1 MAPETESALVVMAGL
16 PVTGKSTLARA
27 LAAELGGVV
36 LDKDQIRA
44 ALFPPELIEYSRRQD
59 DFCMEVL
66 LQTANY
72 LISKA
77 GAPWMFVD
85 GRPFA
90 RREQLERV
98 RQAANEIGCRLKIVL
113 CQCLE
118 ESVRARLQQ
127 PHVAANR
134 SWDLYQKL
142 KAEFEPIELPHLL
155 VDMERPLK
163 DAVKNALKFLRR
175 PDSPDY

>member
-1 MAPETESALVVMAGL
+1 MAGL
-16 PVTGKSTLARA
+16 PGTGKSTLARA

-66 LQTANY
+66 LQAASY

-77 GAPWMFVD
+77 GTRWVFVD
-85 GRPFA
+85 GRPFS

-98 RQAANEIGCRLKIVL
+98 RQVAKEIGCRLKILL
-113 CQCLE
+113 CKCSDE
-118 ESVRARLQQ
+118 TARARLEQ

-134 SWDLYQKL
+134 NWELYQKL
-142 KAEFEPIELPHLL
+142 KAEFEPVVLPHLE
-155 VDMERPLK
+155 VDTDKRIENILPEVLGYLHR
-163 DAVKNALKFLRR
+163 
-175 PDSPDY
+175 